1 MTQVRFEMYTIN
13 TTYLIKKPISLLP
26 FIGLNVIQ
34 ISTTFLDAFLNDIMV

>member
-26 FIGLNVIQ
+26 FIGLNVIK
-34 ISTTFLDAFLNDIMV
+34 ISFLDAFLNDIMV